1 MSEAPRAADGS
12 TSVSA
17 ATESDPYAPY
27 RPDEDLAVR
36 RSRWPVVFG
45 AVSLMVGVFGMCM
58 QAAVAASTFASGAF
72 SGLVGLE
79 VPPPPPGL
87 KLTIAVMSAALVL
100 LGILLIVG
108 AAMLLLRRPL
118 GARLV
123 MIWVVLRL
131 VLVVAGL
138 GTGIAF
144 LKPQVDWSLEIVSS
158 IREQLRAQGM
168 AEERLPPLVDREE
181 SERQAVRSI
190 AMTAVA
196 FSLWPFAMAIVLTR
210 RHVRDDVA
218 SWRAS
223 AGG

>member
-1 MSEAPRAADGS
+1 MSDAPQPASS
-12 TSVSA
+12 TTA
-17 ATESDPYAPY
+17 EDPYAPY
-27 RPDEDLAVR
+27 RPEDDLAAR
-36 RSRWPVVFG
+36 RSRWPIVFG
-45 AVSLMVGVFGMCM
+45 SVSLMVGVFGMCM
-58 QAAVAASTFASGAF
+58 QAAVAAGTFASGAF
-72 SGLVGLE
+72 STMIDLE
-79 VPPPPPGL
+79 VPPPPATL
-87 KLTIAVMSAALVL
+87 QLTIAVMSTALVL

-131 VLVVAGL
+131 ILVVAGL

-144 LKPQVDWSLEIVSS
+144 LKPQVDWSLEIASS
-158 IREQLRAQGM
+158 IREQLRARGV
-168 AEERLPPLVDREE
+168 AEDRLPPLVDREA

-218 SWRAS
+218 SWRAP
-223 AGG
+223 ARA